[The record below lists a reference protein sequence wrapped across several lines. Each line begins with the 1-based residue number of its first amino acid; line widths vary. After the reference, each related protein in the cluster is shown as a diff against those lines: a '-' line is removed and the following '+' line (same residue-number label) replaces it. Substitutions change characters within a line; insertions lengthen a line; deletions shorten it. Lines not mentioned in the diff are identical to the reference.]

1 MWQVDM
7 VRKLSDARCTRG
19 GASLIM
25 AEYEAM
31 TGKSRQQLYRI
42 AKRHGYE
49 PCRRRRSDMG
59 VCTLTDAQITW
70 ISAML
75 KETAREVKGTI
86 MPVEAALMAAEDS
99 GIVDRGAISVSRVQ
113 EILRER
119 NMHGAAIDAA
129 DPHIRMRS
137 LHPNHVHV
145 VDMSVCIQFY
155 LKGRLRIMREDK
167 FYKNKWAN
175 FVKIRKKL
183 IRYVLQDH
191 YSGAVFVKYYYAAGE
206 TTENL
211 FDFLCA
217 AWRGGKHEKL
227 PFRGVPYYVL
237 HDKGSANISHAIQ
250 GFLRG
255 LEIDVPRSLPHNP
268 RRQGSAECAQN
279 LVESWFESRLKISS
293 ATSVDELNAWALDW
307 AAWFNATRVHT
318 RTGMTRT
325 ACWSQIRSEHLRE
338 LPEDEILQE
347 IFANPTET
355 RQVRGDY
362 SISYKG
368 KTYDVRHLAEVVPG
382 ISSVEVRMRPYHWPE
397 VCVRWKDA
405 DYLVR
410 PVGTAAGGFRADAA
424 VIGME
429 YKAMPESVVQQA
441 KKRMENAAYGEERR
455 KGQTPFE
462 GAVVVGHL
470 ADKVKAT
477 PLPRRGVLHIASMRQ
492 DDAAERRIGM
502 VEFLLER
509 LKPALGGA
517 IPKDI
522 NQAVRARYGDA
533 ISLAEAARLVAAAR
547 AGAIAAAITEEA
559 DDTAAANS

>member
-7 VRKLSDARCTRG
+7 VRKLSDARCSRG

-59 VCTLTDAQITW
+59 VCTLTEAQLTW

-75 KETAREVKGTI
+75 KETAREVKGVI
-86 MPVEAALMAAEDS
+86 MPVEAALMAAEDN
-99 GIVDRGAISVSRVQ
+99 GIVGRGEISVSRLQ
-113 EILRER
+113 EILRDR
-119 NMHGAAIDAA
+119 GMGRAAIDAA

-155 LKGRLRIMREDK
+155 LKGRLRIMPENK

-175 FVKIRKKL
+175 FVKVRKKL

-191 YSGAVFVKYYYAAGE
+191 FSGAIYVKYYYSAGE
-206 TTENL
+206 TAENL
-211 FDFLCA
+211 FDFLCS
-217 AWRGGKHEKL
+217 AWRGGKHEKF
-227 PFRGVPYYVL
+227 PFRGVPFYVL

-255 LEIDVPRSLPHNP
+255 LEIDVPKSLPHNP

-279 LVESWFESRLKISS
+279 LVESWFESRLKIQS
-293 ATSVDELNAWALDW
+293 ATTIEELNEWALDW
-307 AAWFNATRVHT
+307 AVWFNAERVHT
-318 RTGMTRT
+318 RHRMTRT

-382 ISSVEVRMRPYHWPE
+382 VSSVEVRMRPYHYPE
-397 VCVRWKDA
+397 VCIRWKDA

-410 PVGTAAGGFRADAA
+410 PVGAAAGGFREDAA
-424 VIGME
+424 VIGLE
-429 YKAMPESVVQQA
+429 YKAMPESVVQKA
-441 KKRMENAAYGEERR
+441 KKRMENAAYGEDRR
-455 KGQTPFE
+455 KDQAPFE

-470 ADKVKAT
+470 AEKVVAT
-477 PLPRRGVLHIASMRQ
+477 PLPRRGVLHIAAMRG
-492 DDAAERRIGM
+492 DDAGERRIGM

-509 LKPALGGA
+509 LKPALGGT

-522 NQAVRARYGDA
+522 NQAVRERYGA
-533 ISLAEAARLVAAAR
+533 SITVAEAARLVAAAR
-547 AGAIAAAITEEA
+547 GGSIVAAITEA
-559 DDTAAANS
+559 TDDTAAANS